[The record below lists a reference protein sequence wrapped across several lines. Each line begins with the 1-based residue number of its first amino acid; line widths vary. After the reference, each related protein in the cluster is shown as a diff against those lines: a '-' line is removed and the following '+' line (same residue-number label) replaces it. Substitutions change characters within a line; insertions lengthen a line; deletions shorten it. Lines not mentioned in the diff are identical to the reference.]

1 MKKLQLLSLFLI
13 LFLLCSCHTPP
24 PSKSDTEAT
33 TSTAVSNKSDT
44 NPSQITGTALTLEN
58 AEKKLTL
65 PLVNGSVADEYHQGN
80 LLFSEWTET
89 NALYS
94 LYSLESNRHI
104 PLGETSLPSIGS
116 GSTCFSADGRY
127 YYTSHIGMEDHDYLS
142 VFRIDIESK
151 TTEVIEKIQYG
162 RLMFFLYAE
171 GNKIWR
177 FWSEDPDNDGDA
189 SDFVRHIDV
198 FDSSTGE
205 SSELFAAEGDY
216 NINAVFVADRTIYA
230 IIHHLTDD
238 YYSLDTFTLNGEAI
252 SSYDLSFLNDVLG
265 NRVELTAI
273 SVGGD
278 FVFLTSSYAGQ
289 KIVLRQNDNTYQ
301 LVQGLSETEDS
312 TRISGY
318 LPSPSHNGFGYM
330 FRNNG
335 QTLVR
340 YDEEDDAFVE
350 HTLPENFYSLLFNEM
365 GHLVVVYKDRIGGT
379 ADYYFFE
386 NITW

>member
-1 MKKLQLLSLFLI
+1 
-13 LFLLCSCHTPP
+13 
-24 PSKSDTEAT
+24 
-33 TSTAVSNKSDT
+33 
-44 NPSQITGTALTLEN
+44 
-58 AEKKLTL
+58 
-65 PLVNGSVADEYHQGN
+65 
-80 LLFSEWTET
+80 
-89 NALYS
+89 
-94 LYSLESNRHI
+94 
-104 PLGETSLPSIGS
+104 
-116 GSTCFSADGRY
+116 
-127 YYTSHIGMEDHDYLS
+127 MEDHDYLS